1 MATFDFSKAASIITS
16 SPTPIL
22 DAMGTHFGVPQCM
35 LNFAKDVLNAFP
47 SPVLNSINSGIEDGK
62 NLADSVF
69 KDIMRK
75 VFLDTGIIEY
85 DTTLGRFVF
94 VSSSSNQGVEQ
105 DLLQG
110 LDNLH
115 GLGTIL
121 GFGAEAWVIGQ
132 NVANQLDVMKSCID
146 KMKSFNALQ
155 KGPSAIADKMAGFD
169 MVDANGNIVESF
181 PAPPP
186 ALKAASLIYDQNKEI
201 LEEAAGF
208 VAQADA
214 QQQNI
219 REIQQ
224 ARLADPE
231 NNPEPVFWKNMRND
245 DPNSPWYG
253 QTLGQ
258 ALSGATTFN
267 LVDAEV
273 GRDGFPIVPPD
284 LSGDAFNPF
293 VDVINSSGMLPPVS
307 KDGQFLFSKT
317 GVYYDS
323 YGGGLDYSGCI
334 TNIVN
339 AIYYDSSGNAIPGT
353 GVPAN
358 AVEWLHAYNPNLG
371 GKGDPV
377 KWATFNKWA
386 NTAFDIDQINE
397 SPLVQDFYAEDHF
410 LQVIIDQRNR
420 EVYDLSSYITELQQQ
435 GYAEDS
441 AVLTNQRQ
449 TLYAKVAAHDK
460 KINKRKKQIE
470 VHVLLSPTDAPA
482 IKGRIPINNFV
493 DLDASLLAIEKQKQ
507 EHLLFNPG
515 EVSGMVLP
523 LCPTFIKSD
532 IPQDA
537 FTVEGLM
544 VPPVGVGQII
554 TSDFPVSGTSGTL
567 LSLTDQITTDGLV
580 SVYNFLDADIV
591 KPDSSKYLSINC
603 TTSSS
608 SEGAAQL
615 VASSIDSMFPSGIGL
630 PYFRG
635 MCNFFSGVNGDGNT
649 KVSKYTTNNEYLYS
663 AYRPYGYGKLQSGY
677 SDIDSLL
684 YNKTG
689 ATFDFWTHL
698 PDLDEANG
706 LGWNGD
712 QSLSAL
718 HRVVL
723 SCENRG
729 GTYSSTDESWS
740 IGPKKDE
747 DTVRGLLMGFT
758 RDRRITKGFGPSNN
772 PADNDILEGLVFHM
786 SPTQSINT
794 SGVAF
799 LAASGDPKYCPTD
812 QVAPSGFYGISID
825 TSTTTSVGDMFND
838 CSSGFVHTT
847 VTVDY
852 GQDLV
857 SIYLNGNLLTA
868 SSVERTFGEVGPPQ
882 IPSMV
887 NASSFFYDV
896 QYEEDLPPN
905 APLFPPDSLGYR
917 DFWYWDGPQP
927 SGRTRLALTPW
938 VIGGGYTD
946 GMHTKDLRTYSSGSN
961 EGMNFMGGK
970 WGGKKSGLYGFL
982 GSLKLYN
989 RAITAAEALKNYKAQ
1004 RGFFTNIRTYEY

>member
-22 DAMGTHFGVPQCM
+22 DAMGTQFGVPQCM
-35 LNFAKDVLNAFP
+35 LDFAKSVLNAFP
-47 SPVLNSINSGIEDGK
+47 SPVLNSINAGIQDGK
-62 NLADSVF
+62 ILADSVF

-110 LDNLH
+110 LDNLY

-121 GFGAEAWVIGQ
+121 GFGAEAWVIGD
-132 NVANQLDVMKSCID
+132 NVANQLAVMKSCVD
-146 KMKSFNALQ
+146 KMKSFSALQ
-155 KGPSAIADKMAGFD
+155 KGPSAIADKLAGFD
-169 MVDANGNIVESF
+169 MMDANGNVIDSF

-186 ALKAASLIYDQNKEI
+186 ALTAASLIYDENKET

-208 VAQADA
+208 VALADA

-219 REIQQ
+219 KDIQH
-224 ARLADPE
+224 ARLSDPE
-231 NNPEPVFWKNMRND
+231 NNPEPVFWNNMENT
-245 DPNSPWYG
+245 DPNSPWFG

-267 LVDAEV
+267 LVDAEA
-273 GRDGFPIVPPD
+273 GADGFPIVPPD
-284 LSGDAFNPF
+284 LSGTAFNPF
-293 VDVINSSGMLPPVS
+293 TDVLSSSGLGPPVS
-307 KDGQFLFSKT
+307 KEGQFLYSKT

-339 AIYYDSSGNAIPGT
+339 AIYYDSSGNPIPGT

-358 AVEWLHAYNPNLG
+358 VVKWLHDYNPNLG

-377 KWATFNKWA
+377 KWATFNRWA
-386 NTAFDIDQINE
+386 NTAFDMDQINE
-397 SPLVQDFYAEDHF
+397 SPLLQDFYVEDHF

-420 EVYDLSSYITELQQQ
+420 EVYDLSSYITQLQQD
-435 GYAEDS
+435 GYSEDS

-449 TLYAKVAAHDK
+449 ILYSKVASHDK

-470 VHVLLSPTDAPA
+470 VHVLLSPTDTPA
-482 IKGRIPINNFV
+482 IPGQIPINDFLG
-493 DLDASLLAIEKQKQ
+493 LDASLLAIEKQKQ
-507 EHLLFNPG
+507 EHLIFNPG
-515 EVSGMVLP
+515 EVSGIVLP

-537 FTVEGLM
+537 FTVEELM

-567 LSLTDQITTDGLV
+567 LSLTDEITTDGLV
-580 SVYNFLDADIV
+580 SIYNFLDADIV

-615 VASSIDSMFPSGIGL
+615 VASSIDSLFPSGIGL

-635 MCNFFSGVNGDGNT
+635 VCNFFSGVDGDGNV
-649 KVSKYTTNNEYLYS
+649 KVDKYNTNNEYLYS
-663 AYRPYGYGKLQSGY
+663 AYRPYGYGRLKSGY

-684 YNKTG
+684 YKNTG

-718 HRVVL
+718 HRVVI

-729 GTYSSTDESWS
+729 GTFSTSNESWS
-740 IGPKKDE
+740 VGPNMGS

-758 RDRRITKGFGPSNN
+758 RDRRITKGISPSNN
-772 PADNDILEGLVFHM
+772 PVDNNITEGLVFHM
-786 SPTQSINT
+786 SPTQSINS
-794 SGVAF
+794 SGVTF
-799 LAASGDPKYCPTD
+799 LAASADTKYCPSD
-812 QVAPSGFYGISID
+812 QVAPSGFYGISVD
-825 TSTTTSVGDMFND
+825 TSTATSTGDRFND

-847 VTVDY
+847 VTIDY

-857 SIYLNGNLLTA
+857 SIFLNGNLLIA
-868 SSVERTFGEVGPPQ
+868 SSVGSTFGGDGPPQ
-882 IPSMV
+882 LPSRADV
-887 NASSFFYDV
+887 SSFFYDV
-896 QYEEDLPPN
+896 QYQADLPPN
-905 APLFPPDSLGYR
+905 APLFPPQSLGYR

-927 SGRTRLALTPW
+927 QGVAGLFFTPW

-946 GMHTKDLRTYSSGSN
+946 GMHTRDLLTYYSGSN

-1004 RGFFTNIRTYEY
+1004 KGFFTNIRTYDY